1 MNLDSTIVIH
11 SCCFPFSWRNGL
23 CRPVSFLLYLAKTVP
38 SVACICCSDVLLL
51 TWGKRVHL
59 LSAACLIFLLSALR
73 IKKTRVMPRPASFSI
88 FVHRALNRSLPY
100 CTTTSHMLSYE
111 HRSPALAQMSL
122 HDFLPWRRSRS
133 CGLLL
138 CFLLLRCIV
147 GCGILSVRYCVL
159 TMARCPSVS

>member
-1 MNLDSTIVIH
+1 
-11 SCCFPFSWRNGL
+11 
-23 CRPVSFLLYLAKTVP
+23 
-38 SVACICCSDVLLL
+38 
-51 TWGKRVHL
+51 
-59 LSAACLIFLLSALR
+59 
-73 IKKTRVMPRPASFSI
+73 MPRPASFSI

-138 CFLLLRCIV
+138 RFFALARRVHLCYSLRRYLCAFNHGHIRILRFVGRADFRLVLLFFEKVSCV
-147 GCGILSVRYCVL
+147 KPSTILNVL
-159 TMARCPSVS
+159 CSNFAKKVAYPATF